1 MGGYSMKKEIKV
13 EAPVVTTS
21 DKAPSLEEKTI
32 VLYINPNNSEQL
44 LVSKDNQLLEFS
56 YDPKSSTLINHVDKE
71 LNKLFSNTEEIRYN
85 EKLICIFE
93 EIYSDTIY
101 RVFLNTS
108 DISKLVIPDTLKFIA
123 IKKLTKTTH
132 PKSKLYLKVFLKI
145 FSDLE
150 LIKYFKNLN

>member
-1 MGGYSMKKEIKV
+1 MKKEIKV
-13 EAPVVTTS
+13 EEVEVPVVTTS

-85 EKLICIFE
+85 EKLICVFD

-132 PKSKLYLKVFLKI
+132 LKSKLYLKVFLKI

>member
-1 MGGYSMKKEIKV
+1 MKKEIKV
-13 EAPVVTTS
+13 EKVEVPVVATLDEKFST
-21 DKAPSLEEKTI
+21 LEEKTI
-32 VLYINPNNSEQL
+32 ILFINPNNSEQL
-44 LVSKDNQLLEFS
+44 LVSKDNHLLEFNYS
-56 YDPKSSTLINHVDKE
+56 LKSGTLVDHIDKE
-71 LNKLFSNTEEIRYN
+71 LNKLFSDTEEIKYN
-85 EKLICIFE
+85 EKLICVFD

-108 DISKLVIPDTLKFIA
+108 DISKLVIPDTLKFID

-150 LIKYFKNLN
+150 LIKYFKNLS